1 MSWPQNKLLVFHSL
15 IAIRRA
21 FIISSIVGS
30 LVNSGLVLM
39 LKDLTGG

>member
-1 MSWPQNKLLVFHSL
+1 MRLAQNKLLVFHSI
-15 IAIRRA
+15 IAI
-21 FIISSIVGS
+21 ISIIVGS